1 LTRITSP
8 WTGGNVDYTYD
19 AKNRLTK
26 QKAAKF
32 ETDIVYNARDQVTD
46 QHTYTRNQP
55 TQTLIR
61 FSNIAYLGVG
71 VPRSATITQPQFS
84 STAPSRSGSIEWF
97 YDARYNLV
105 RERRFVGSTVLY
117 DTDAAGTASF
127 DGANNPTNLF
137 GRGLSFNGN
146 SDVATTGF
154 AFDAQ
159 GNPTTYDGQGVSYN
173 KADQFAGV
181 TGRYSVISYDDGRTA
196 SKTTTANKVTYFLY
210 DLEGRVVAELGGA
223 NSAVALG
230 SVYAAYSYGPG
241 GLTSRFSG
249 LTGEY
254 GAFAFDIAG
263 NVAVRQ
269 RQVDTDMDASEVYDA
284 YGRVYERF
292 NVQGAN
298 PDPVTDPIG
307 SLAQFGNRT
316 EEEDRAAVAARYV
329 RQIDGELYDPA
340 TGRQIKSDTA
350 IQWQDPFT
358 SGMSDFEIW
367 FHCLPDRPGSVG
379 ASSGLELFLPVWG
392 SGRQAYNDFQNQR
405 YGWAAINGG
414 LTISVGG
421 SIVKGA
427 WKAIAAATAR
437 SVAVEEAPLAGI
449 QLSKNFATLLENEAA
464 KELGGVARKSI
475 KGFGRV
481 MDVLVGSHGYEIK
494 SGFVPYSKAIQAQIG
509 KDARILAEEQLRRI
523 TWQFYVGRTG
533 RSGIDPRVI
542 EALER
547 AGIAWKIMY

>member
-1 LTRITSP
+1 
-8 WTGGNVDYTYD
+8 
-19 AKNRLTK
+19 
-26 QKAAKF
+26 
-32 ETDIVYNARDQVTD
+32 
-46 QHTYTRNQP
+46 
-55 TQTLIR
+55 
-61 FSNIAYLGVG
+61 
-71 VPRSATITQPQFS
+71 
-84 STAPSRSGSIEWF
+84 
-97 YDARYNLV
+97 
-105 RERRFVGSTVLY
+105 
-117 DTDAAGTASF
+117 
-127 DGANNPTNLF
+127 
-137 GRGLSFNGN
+137 
-146 SDVATTGF
+146 
-154 AFDAQ
+154 
-159 GNPTTYDGQGVSYN
+159 
-173 KADQFAGV
+173 
-181 TGRYSVISYDDGRTA
+181 
-196 SKTTTANKVTYFLY
+196 
-210 DLEGRVVAELGGA
+210 
-223 NSAVALG
+223 
-230 SVYAAYSYGPG
+230 
-241 GLTSRFSG
+241 
-249 LTGEY
+249 
-254 GAFAFDIAG
+254 
-263 NVAVRQ
+263 
-269 RQVDTDMDASEVYDA
+269 
-284 YGRVYERF
+284 
-292 NVQGAN
+292 
-298 PDPVTDPIG
+298 
-307 SLAQFGNRT
+307 LAQFGNRT